1 MSPNQLRIA
10 FVTYELGLGGSTT
23 FLLNLGTEFRKRQIQ
38 HLVMGL
44 NSQQV
49 SQDEFAAA
57 QVNVWCPNSNPR
69 SCEDGF
75 RSALEQLRQF
85 SPTHILGCLGPQ
97 SLEIL
102 RYVPSGVCRIGVAQ
116 TDDNPTYATLV
127 SYARFLDATV
137 GVSQHASEVLRR
149 APRLAAKPVYY
160 QPHGVPQSS
169 RLRTVT
175 TTPDS
180 PIRIIYVGRLFREQ
194 KRVHLFPRIL
204 EGLIASNRP
213 FVWTIVGDGPELKR
227 LQRTMVT
234 TGSHQTVVF
243 PGQVPYYRVPQ
254 LLADADI
261 FLLTSEYEG
270 LPLSLL
276 EALVSGAVPVV
287 SDLDSGIREA
297 IGTDTGVLIEP
308 DDIDGYA
315 AAILRLDADR
325 ALLAKMSLAAMEL
338 AKKRFSCESMAD
350 RWIQMF
356 SELPGKPAQ
365 WAVTPKIE
373 NAIGMRMLGLRFIP
387 AFRPIGDGIDF
398 LRGWR
403 F

>member
-1 MSPNQLRIA
+1 MSPDHLRIA

-23 FLLNLGTEFRKRQIQ
+23 FLLNLCTEFRTHQIQ

-44 NSQQV
+44 NSHQV
-49 SQDEFAAA
+49 SQEEFAAA
-57 QVNVWCPNSNPR
+57 QINVWCPNTNPR

-102 RYVPSGVCRIGVAQ
+102 RYVPAGICRIGVAQ
-116 TDDNPTYATLV
+116 TDDNPTYASLV

-137 GVSQHASEVLRR
+137 GVSQHASAVLRR

-160 QPHGVPQSS
+160 QPHGVPPSLRS
-169 RLRTVT
+169 GRLAS
-175 TTPDS
+175 TPDS

-204 EGLIASNRP
+204 QSLIASHRP

-227 LQRTMVT
+227 LQQTMAT
-234 TGSHQTVVF
+234 TVPHQTVVF
-243 PGQVPYYRVPQ
+243 AGQVPYHRVPQ
-254 LLADADI
+254 LLADSDI
-261 FLLTSEYEG
+261 FLLTSDYEG

-276 EALVSGAVPVV
+276 EALVSGAVPVA

-308 DDIDGYA
+308 DDIAGYA
-315 AAILRLDADR
+315 TAILRLDADR

-338 AKKRFSCESMAD
+338 AKKRFSCEAMAN

-356 SELPGKPAQ
+356 SELPGKSAQ
-365 WAVTPKIE
+365 WDVTPKIE